1 MFVLALPLVGCTT
14 VPTTTHDSRLAGY
27 VPKIT
32 AADFNYDPMNTPI
45 AHCYKDELSATPGV
59 SGATRREDGLSA
71 FVIRAAFARM
81 ATKTIDLQTYIY
93 SNDFSSKVLI
103 GELKNAADRGVKVRI
118 LLDDYGTRSVIVPI
132 GRAFYI
138 IPSFY

>member
-1 MFVLALPLVGCTT
+1 M
-14 VPTTTHDSRLAGY
+14 
-27 VPKIT
+27 PKIT

-59 SGATRREDGLSA
+59 SGATLIEDGLSA

-93 SNDFSSKVLI
+93 GTVVHPTRGSARTNIEAFFNIPNSK
-103 GELKNAADRGVKVRI
+103 
-118 LLDDYGTRSVIVPI
+118 
-132 GRAFYI
+132 
-138 IPSFY
+138 SF